1 MLFTIGWVI
10 AGVVAFLFLLTGL
23 WFLFGRPAFSD
34 GELSPRDS
42 IELVKLALAV
52 IAGVGGIVALVVAY
66 RRQKVNEAAHE
77 LAERAQQL
85 NEQEHALSKRAQ
97 ELKEK
102 EHQLVELDQKRQD
115 TKLFHERFRDAS
127 GQLGSEQAA
136 VRLAGVYAMAS
147 LADD

>member
-34 GELSPRDS
+34 GELSPRDR

-66 RRQKVNEAAHE
+66 RRQKVAEAAH
-77 LAERAQQL
+77 QL
-85 NEQEHALSKRAQ
+85 NEQAHALN
-97 ELKEK
+97 
-102 EHQLVELDQKRQD
+102 ELDQQRQD
-115 TKLFHERFRDAS
+115 TKLFNERYATALE
-127 GQLGSEQAA
+127 QLGSAQPA
-136 VRLAGVYAMAS
+136 VRLGGVYA
-147 LADD
+147 